1 MNKLLFG
8 RLHSMSELEKFINE
22 LSDEEIE
29 YLEKTV
35 FNSDGTIIPKDKLDA
50 LIEEE
55 STMYSQKDAV
65 QFALKINLN
74 SVYGVQIMPH
84 FKFADEW
91 QALGASTTLTGR
103 ILSKYGLI
111 ETIEQFFNPDRES
124 RWEFPLLD
132 NIIVAADDDDFFADP
147 ETQKLR
153 AAVISDTDSVTGDAV
168 VESDRFG
175 IIRLDELET
184 KADRVE
190 TKNGKEFFFYDT
202 PLKVTNY
209 IGENV
214 VLDDVEFVY
223 AHNCDKDV
231 YEIELEDGRTI
242 RVTEDHSIM
251 VLNEYGQ
258 PTIMKKPA
266 NLSEDDFCLVID

>member
-1 MNKLLFG
+1 
-8 RLHSMSELEKFINE
+8 MSAMEDFINE
-22 LSDEEIE
+22 LSDEDIA

-35 FNSDGTIIPKDKLDA
+35 FDADGNIISKKKLDA

-55 STMYSQKDAV
+55 STLYSQKDAV

-111 ETIEQFFNPDRES
+111 ETIEQYFNPERES

-132 NIIVAADDDDFFADP
+132 NIIVAADDDDFYLNP

-153 AAVISDTDSVTGDAV
+153 SAVISDTDSVTGDATV
-168 VESDRFG
+168 NTDRFG
-175 IIRLDELET
+175 TVKLEELEYL
-184 KADRVE
+184 ADKMEV
-190 TKNGKEFFFYDT
+190 KDGKEFYFFDT
-202 PLKVTNY
+202 PLGVTNY
-209 IGENV
+209 INGKVQFDN
-214 VLDDVEFVY
+214 VEFLY
-223 AHNCDKDV
+223 AHKADKEI
-231 YEIELEDGRTI
+231 YEIELEDGKII

-251 VLNEYGQ
+251 VCNANGE
-258 PTIMKKPA
+258 PVIEKKPYE
-266 NLSEDDFCLVID
+266 LTEDDICVVMNI

>member
-1 MNKLLFG
+1 MVN
-8 RLHSMSELEKFINE
+8 MSELEKFINE
-22 LSDEEIE
+22 LSPEDIE
-29 YLEKTV
+29 YLESTV
-35 FNSDGTIIPKDKLDA
+35 FTENGIIDKKKLDA

-55 STMYSQKDAV
+55 STLYSQKDAV

>member
-1 MNKLLFG
+1 MGSN
-8 RLHSMSELEKFINE
+8 MSALEKFINE
-22 LSDEEIE
+22 LTPEEIE
-29 YLEKTV
+29 YLENTV
-35 FNSDGTIIPKDKLDA
+35 FTENGIIDKNKLDA

-55 STMYSQKDAV
+55 STLYSQKDAV
-65 QFALKINLN
+65 QYALKINLN

-111 ETIEQFFNPDRES
+111 ETIEQFFNPDRET

-168 VESDRFG
+168 VFTNKFG
-175 IIRLDELET
+175 SIRLDELE
-184 KADRVE
+184 KFADRIE
-190 TKNGKEFFFYDT
+190 TKEGKEFYFFDNNLT
-202 PLKVTNY
+202 VTNY
-209 IGENV
+209 IDGV
-214 VLDDVEFVY
+214 VAQDDVEFLY
-223 AHNCDKDV
+223 SHDCDKDV
-231 YEIELEDGRTI
+231 YEIELEDGSI
-242 RVTEDHSIM
+242 IKVTEDHSIM
-251 VLNEYGQ
+251 VLDKDGK
-258 PTIMKKPA
+258 PTIMKKPTE
-266 NLSEDDFCLVID
+266 LTEYDICIVTS

>member
-1 MNKLLFG
+1 
-8 RLHSMSELEKFINE
+8 MSQLEKFINE
-22 LSDEEIE
+22 LSPEDLE
-29 YLEKTV
+29 YLESTV
-35 FNSDGTIIPKDKLDA
+35 FKDGNIISKAALDA

-55 STMYSQKDAV
+55 STLYSQKDAV

-111 ETIEQFFNPDRES
+111 ETIEQFFNPDRET

-153 AAVISDTDSVTGDAV
+153 AAVISDTDSVTGDCWV
-168 VESDRFG
+168 VTDRFG
-175 IIRLDELET
+175 KIRLDELET

-190 TKNGKEFFFYDT
+190 TKNGKEFYFFDT
-202 PLKVTNY
+202 PVQVSNY
-209 IGENV
+209 INGEV
-214 VLDDVEFVY
+214 QLDMMEFLY
-223 AHNCDKDV
+223 SHACDKDV
-231 YEIELEDGRTI
+231 YEIELEDGSVI
-242 RVTEDHSIM
+242 RVTEDHSVM
-251 VLNEYGQ
+251 VLDNNGE
-258 PTIMKKPA
+258 PTIMKKPSE
-266 NLSEDDFCLVID
+266 LTEDDICVVVA